1 MANIESALKRTR
13 QNVKRA
19 AHNRKFLAKAK
30 GSIKAV
36 TKAIGAGKKDELMK
50 LLNTSK
56 KTLLSVASK
65 GIIHKNTASRK
76 MSRLQKKVNT
86 FLKSA
91 R

>member
-1 MANIESALKRTR
+1 MANIESAIKRAR

-19 AHNRKFLAKAK
+19 AHNRKFMARAK
-30 GSIKAV
+30 GSIKDV
-36 TKAIGAGKKDELMK
+36 TKAIAQGKKDDVTK

-65 GIIHKNTASRK
+65 GIIHKNTAARKLSRI
-76 MSRLQKKVNT
+76 QKKVNT

-91 R
+91 V